1 MSISFQMLLVQV
13 TWTKCRVT
21 RVVGSAPETGNV
33 AGDPGTKGGI
43 PGSFPLASL
52 TWLRVQTTCVMTESL
67 SISSSVRRTARVRKL
82 FHLCWKNP
90 LQLFIVY
97 WWFLY
102 YCCVYLFNESY
113 EFKFFSAATIR
124 GEGFLNT
131 NYNPARGID
140 SGTSP
145 CWCNYAGEC
154 SCFRPSSFSKVIPT
168 SHITSKV
175 EKKPPVR
182 VRNPETTTG
191 RLDFSDYP
199 FTPKGTQ

>member
-1 MSISFQMLLVQV
+1 MDEMSCNKGCGVGSGNG
-13 TWTKCRVT
+13 KCRW
-21 RVVGSAPETGNV
+21 RS
-33 AGDPGTKGGI
+33 GDERGYSRKFSTCV
-43 PGSFPLASL
+43 SDL
-52 TWLRVQTTCVMTESL
+52 TTCTDHMCDDRESL
-67 SISSSVRRTARVRKL
+67 DILICPQDCTSKETFPFMLKKTLSRCLSYTDL
-82 FHLCWKNP
+82 F
-90 LQLFIVY
+90 
-97 WWFLY
+97 

-113 EFKFFSAATIR
+113 EFKCFSAATIR

-175 EKKPPVR
+175 EKKPPFR

>member
-1 MSISFQMLLVQV
+1 MLLAQV
-13 TWTKCRVT
+13 TWTKCLVT
-21 RVVGSAPETGNV
+21 RVVGSVPETGSV
-33 AGDPGTKGGI
+33 AGDPGTKGCI
-43 PGSFPLASL
+43 PGNFPLASL
-52 TWLRVQTTCVMTESL
+52 TLLRVQTTCVMIESF
-67 SISSSVRRTARVRKL
+67 SISSSVHRIAQVREL
-82 FHLCWKNP
+82 FHLCCKES
-90 LQLFIVY
+90 LAVVYRILIFFLF
-97 WWFLY
+97 
-102 YCCVYLFNESY
+102 YCCVYLFNESF
-113 EFKFFSAATIR
+113 EFNCFSAATIR

-175 EKKPPVR
+175 EKKPPIR

-191 RLDFSDYP
+191 RPDFSDYP